1 VTYLTEGG
9 KAICGLPDPV
19 QPKSLLCNFDP
30 GHGGRHSWEAP
41 ADRFED
47 ARGVIQDILTT
58 GPLDAVTRI
67 FTKAGAV
74 RGNHYHAETIQWCY
88 VLIGKLLVATRP
100 PAGIAHHVYGPGE
113 LACEEAGVA
122 HAWKALEDTDV
133 LVFTRGPRSGENYE
147 SDVTRLE
154 VPLL

>member
-1 VTYLTEGG
+1 MPLR
-9 KAICGLPDPV
+9 INP
-19 QPKSLLCNFDP
+19 
-30 GHGGRHSWEAP
+30 
-41 ADRFED
+41 DRFED
-47 ARGVIQDILTT
+47 ARGVIQDILAD

-67 FTKAGAV
+67 FTRAGAV

-88 VLIGKLLVATRP
+88 VLSGKLLVATRP

-113 LACEEAGVA
+113 LACEEPGVA